1 MPTSHI
7 LDSFPYVVFN
17 SIADIQVVVPFSIG
31 HCGLFDYPGD
41 HQAQMLREWVGLAI
55 TDDALMA
62 ASVLLSTCRFILLDR
77 PDHPIFTRMVLEYK
91 WTCLRTLREEISSK
105 SNPIKTT
112 TVAKAL
118 ALAIDEVRLL

>member
-1 MPTSHI
+1 M
-7 LDSFPYVVFN
+7 
-17 SIADIQVVVPFSIG
+17 PFSIG

-62 ASVLLSTCRFILLDR
+62 AGVLLSTCRFILLDR

-118 ALAIDEVRLL
+118 ALAIDEVRLLQARRV